1 MKKGVLRLHLLSSV
15 QEGDHDVRLRL
26 SLIDSRTDAVTGPTE
41 VLVDAPPD
49 ATFGEIRAQL
59 TSLVNG
65 GEDLRAAGDV
75 EFEVGHRTLG
85 DDAVLGLPPLLRG
98 AVIVA
103 ARPHRSGMP
112 SGGLGLADLR
122 VVGGPGAGRTV
133 SLGRGEHVLGRST
146 SCSVRLDDVEVSR
159 AHCLLS
165 VGDGEITVRD
175 LQPANPSLLDD
186 APLPVEGAVLRPESV
201 LRVGSTTLVLRQ
213 RSTPSVAHGIREGR
227 VLVHARPR
235 FARRAPRVEIT
246 TPEAPRRPEGTR
258 LPLLASVAPLVLSGA
273 LALAMRSS
281 VMLLFALM
289 SPVLL
294 IGQWWSDRRH
304 GRLSHRRLLRQ
315 HRESLDAVDSQMR
328 DALAEEVRQRRMEHP
343 DLCLV
348 LELVEA
354 RGTRLWERRPDD
366 DDWLVLRLG
375 TSRRPSR
382 IVRAGAP
389 VGEHPAVAAV
399 PALVDLSK
407 TAVVGVSG
415 PREQCLALG
424 ASLVAQAAVWHSP
437 RRMRV
442 VLLTGGDVQAED
454 WAWARLL
461 PHLLERQDGE
471 IACEA
476 NVLEPGHLNSLIA
489 SLTAIVV
496 QRTSGQPLK
505 ASGSAAQHSPAAVG
519 DTLVVLDGA
528 RELRAVPGVAD
539 LLRLGPA
546 AGMTFVCL
554 AGDRASLPGEA
565 VAVVELDRRGLRA
578 TTTLPDEV
586 VTDVT
591 LDLPGAGW
599 LERVGRGLAPLTDAT
614 PEGQAAA
621 LPSTIGFRELHRA
634 TGFDP
639 LDRQDLEA
647 AWSRPAGAPRALLGV
662 TTDGP
667 HEIDLV
673 RDGPHTL
680 VGGTTGSGKSEL
692 LQALVVGLAA
702 THRPDDLGFV
712 LVDYKGGAAFSAC
725 ARLPH
730 TLGLVTDLDE
740 HLTARALASLDAE
753 LRRRER
759 VLAEAGAKDLEAFR
773 HLDLRGVQRARLA
786 RLVIIVDEF
795 KLLAD
800 ELPDFVDGL
809 VRIAAK
815 GRSLGVHL
823 VLATQRPAGIIT
835 GDMRSNVA
843 LRICLRVR
851 DRSDS
856 DDVINDPGAYTLT
869 DLTPGRAYLRA
880 GDGQLVALQTA
891 HVGGPAEEPAADRRV
906 AVVTLPVR
914 SGVGTP
920 SPEQLGLAVPGG
932 LPERKRH
939 SEGQSGPVAANPG
952 AGVTGDITEGT
963 TEDGPAP
970 VTDGLTELAA
980 FVDAAR
986 HVAESL
992 GISPRPSPW
1001 LAPLPEWLG
1010 ADGLADVASWTP
1022 GRAGHLPPGGGVPF
1036 GLVDRPHEQKQELA
1050 CWDPEVDGHLGIIGG
1065 SRSGRTSVARTLVS
1079 ALAQRRAVSE
1089 LHVHVLESTPGPLG
1103 SLAELPHVGSVVGAA
1118 DAVLVRRVV
1127 ERMGEDLLGS
1137 ATARPDLFVLVV
1149 DGWEAVEDALGS
1161 PANGVGA
1168 DALLRLIRDG
1178 APLGLR
1184 VIVTGGRA
1192 VGSGRLS
1199 SLLDRRL
1206 VLPMPDPLDL
1216 TLVGLEPSAARHLR
1230 GPGRAIDLADGSE
1243 VQIATVGSGPSPEQ
1257 QVAGVHRLAASLRR
1271 STGSPVLQEPWRIV
1285 PLPRLVCWSELRT
1298 HPQQVDTSSSP
1309 AQDGHEW
1316 VCLGVGGDDAGLTM
1330 VDVAGPAR
1338 RLLVV
1343 GPPRSGRSNVLEVV
1357 ARQLVARGRVVAV
1370 VAARRSPLQ
1379 ALASEPGVHL
1389 IPAGEDRRFIDLRR
1403 AHPDL
1408 AVLVDDAES
1417 VESSDLERALVE
1429 CAGLAEESGGL
1440 IWASADTARAN
1451 ASFRGLIPAVA
1462 QDGSGIVLCP
1472 TAAADGD
1479 CLQARPDP
1487 VGRGIPGR
1495 GSLVLDSRCLPI
1507 QVARAAPTEV
1517 AEGGVS
1523 GGRHT
1528 AAALWPG

>member
-1 MKKGVLRLHLLSSV
+1 MTKGVLRLHLLSSV
-15 QEGDHDVRLRL
+15 QEGDPDVRLRL

-49 ATFGEIRAQL
+49 ATFGEIRARL
-59 TSLVNG
+59 TALVNG
-65 GEDLRAAGDV
+65 GEDLRAADDV
-75 EFEVGHRTLG
+75 EFEVGRRTLD

-112 SGGLGLADLR
+112 SSGLGLADLR

-133 SLGRGEHVLGRST
+133 SLGRGEHILGRST

-165 VGDGEITVRD
+165 VGGGEITVRD

-186 APLPVEGAVLRPESV
+186 APLSVEGAVLRPESV

-213 RSTPSVAHGIREGR
+213 RSTRSVAHGIREGR

-246 TPEAPRRPEGTR
+246 TPEAPRRPEGSR

-273 LALAMRSS
+273 LALAMRSP

-315 HRESLDAVDSQMR
+315 HRESLEAAQRQMR
-328 DALAEEVRQRRMEHP
+328 DALAEEVRQRRTEHP

-348 LELVEA
+348 LEIVEA
-354 RGTRLWERRPDD
+354 RGARLWERRPAD

-375 TSRRPSR
+375 TARRPSR

-389 VGEHPAVAAV
+389 VGEHPVVAAV
-399 PALVDLSK
+399 PGLVDLSA

-442 VLLTGGDVQAED
+442 VLLTGGGVQAED

-476 NVLEPGHLNSLIA
+476 SVLEPGHLTSLIA

-496 QRTSGQPLK
+496 QRTSGQPLTV
-505 ASGSAAQHSPAAVG
+505 SGPAAQHSPAPVS

-554 AGDRASLPGEA
+554 ADDRASLPGEA

-599 LERVGRGLAPLTDAT
+599 LERVGRALAPLSDAT
-614 PEGQAAA
+614 PEGREAA

-639 LDRQDLEA
+639 LDRRDLEA

-662 TTDGP
+662 TTEGP

-712 LVDYKGGAAFSAC
+712 LVDYKGGAAFSEC

-740 HLTARALASLDAE
+740 HLTARALASLNAE

-759 VLAEAGAKDLEAFR
+759 VLAEARAKDLEAFR
-773 HLDLRGVQRARLA
+773 RLDLQGVDRARLA
-786 RLVIIVDEF
+786 RLVIVVDEF

-856 DDVINDPGAYTLT
+856 DDVINDPGASTLT
-869 DLTPGRAYLRA
+869 DLTPGRAFLRA

-891 HVGGPAEEPAADRRV
+891 HVGGPAEEPTADRRV
-906 AVVTLPVR
+906 AVVTLPPVG

-920 SPEQLGLAVPGG
+920 APEQLGLAEPSG
-932 LPERKRH
+932 LPERRRH
-939 SEGQSGPVAANPG
+939 SEGETGPVAVDAATG
-952 AGVTGDITEGT
+952 ATGDIAEGT
-963 TEDGPAP
+963 PEDGPAP
-970 VTDGLTELAA
+970 VSEGLTELAA

-986 HVAESL
+986 HVAASL

-1001 LAPLPEWLG
+1001 LPPLPEWLA
-1010 ADGLADVASWTP
+1010 ADDLADVASSTP
-1022 GRAGHLPPGGGVPF
+1022 GRAGHVPPGGGVPF
-1036 GLVDRPHEQKQELA
+1036 GLVDRPHEQEQELA
-1050 CWDPEVDGHLGIIGG
+1050 CWDPDVDGHLGIIGG
-1065 SRSGRTSVARTLVS
+1065 SRSGRTTVARTIVT

-1103 SLAELPHVGSVVGAA
+1103 SLAELPHVGSVVGAT
-1118 DAVLVRRVV
+1118 DAALVRRVV
-1127 ERMGEDLLGS
+1127 ERLGEDLFGS

-1161 PANGVGA
+1161 PANGVGP

-1192 VGSGRLS
+1192 VGSGRMS

-1206 VLPMPDPLDL
+1206 VLPMSDPLDL

-1230 GPGRAIDLADGSE
+1230 GPG
-1243 VQIATVGSGPSPEQ
+1243 
-1257 QVAGVHRLAASLRR
+1257 
-1271 STGSPVLQEPWRIV
+1271 
-1285 PLPRLVCWSELRT
+1285 
-1298 HPQQVDTSSSP
+1298 
-1309 AQDGHEW
+1309 
-1316 VCLGVGGDDAGLTM
+1316 
-1330 VDVAGPAR
+1330 
-1338 RLLVV
+1338 
-1343 GPPRSGRSNVLEVV
+1343 
-1357 ARQLVARGRVVAV
+1357 
-1370 VAARRSPLQ
+1370 
-1379 ALASEPGVHL
+1379 
-1389 IPAGEDRRFIDLRR
+1389 
-1403 AHPDL
+1403 
-1408 AVLVDDAES
+1408 
-1417 VESSDLERALVE
+1417 
-1429 CAGLAEESGGL
+1429 
-1440 IWASADTARAN
+1440 
-1451 ASFRGLIPAVA
+1451 
-1462 QDGSGIVLCP
+1462 
-1472 TAAADGD
+1472 
-1479 CLQARPDP
+1479 
-1487 VGRGIPGR
+1487 
-1495 GSLVLDSRCLPI
+1495 
-1507 QVARAAPTEV
+1507 
-1517 AEGGVS
+1517 
-1523 GGRHT
+1523 
-1528 AAALWPG
+1528 